1 MMVPYTNHAHLVCS
15 ECHHL
20 PPVPI
25 LRTSLPPPC
34 TQRSQLNGSE
44 ATCGTPCLL
53 FKNLDVHSHTFT
65 HTHTCT
71 HSHTLTLTH
80 AHTYTRSPCAL
91 TLSHTHTHWKQ
102 WLLFSFIAIADAA
115 SEHLLGPQ
123 QGDVHCEEGAGV
135 AGHLLCLGQVLVL
148 TCVLSS
154 SSC

>member
-1 MMVPYTNHAHLVCS
+1 MRTPY
-15 ECHHL
+15 
-20 PPVPI
+20 
-25 LRTSLPPPC
+25 
-34 TQRSQLNGSE
+34 
-44 ATCGTPCLL
+44 LL

-71 HSHTLTLTH
+71 DSHTLTHMHTRTHTH
-80 AHTYTRSPCAL
+80 AHHARSHSL
-91 TLSHTHTHWKQ
+91 THTCTWKQ
-102 WLLFSFIAIADAA
+102 WLFSFIATVNAA
-115 SEHLLGPQ
+115 SEHLLGPE